1 MEEMECSEEF
11 LELAH
16 KMRAEQ
22 EEYRVWLMSQPPEI
36 IHPHAAEWA
45 AREDVLSRL
54 DELVLDGKETK
65 EYNCGH
71 NIPCDDL
78 LFLSLRF
85 LLIQTNTI
93 PT

>member
-1 MEEMECSEEF
+1 M
-11 LELAH
+11 AYNA
-16 KMRAEQ
+16 K
-22 EEYRVWLMSQPPEI
+22 SQ
-36 IHPHAAEWA
+36 
-45 AREDVLSRL
+45 RDYNNKCNVVRL
-54 DELVLDGKETK
+54 KYTEKETK

>member
-36 IHPHAAEWA
+36 IIAHAAEWS

-54 DELVLDGKETK
+54 DELVLDGK
-65 EYNCGH
+65 
-71 NIPCDDL
+71 
-78 LFLSLRF
+78 
-85 LLIQTNTI
+85 
-93 PT
+93 

>member
-36 IHPHAAEWA
+36 IIAHAAEWSARLSDEEDPEEIRLEIDAMAEGMARMMA
-45 AREDVLSRL
+45 A
-54 DELVLDGKETK
+54 G
-65 EYNCGH
+65 C
-71 NIPCDDL
+71 
-78 LFLSLRF
+78 
-85 LLIQTNTI
+85 
-93 PT
+93 

>member
-1 MEEMECSEEF
+1 MNIYDTINQLS
-11 LELAH
+11 
-16 KMRAEQ
+16 K
-22 EEYRVWLMSQPPEI
+22 EI
-36 IHPHAAEWA
+36 
-45 AREDVLSRL
+45 
-54 DELVLDGKETK
+54 KETK